1 MAIIVDKEQ
10 KRKDIALACKNSF
23 LKSNIHDLLI
33 SDIALEA
40 GVGKGTLYNYFN
52 NKEEI
57 LFELANILL
66 YEHDMIKKERIKQA
80 ISTKDKMKVFSSFFY
95 SDETEELRE
104 LYKKFLCISLSS
116 PTKEMQEFQKKQTDR
131 YNSWM
136 EEIIQDG
143 VDNGEIIPESIDLIP
158 TICAANKGLFLINQV
173 TNSKDILKDKI
184 NLHIETLFMLIKV
197 NK

>member
-23 LKSNIHDLLI
+23 LKNNIQDLLI
-33 SDIALEA
+33 SDIAIEA

-66 YEHDMIKKERIKQA
+66 YEHDMIKKERIQQET
-80 ISTKDKMKVFSSFFY
+80 STKDKMKVFSSFFY

>member
-23 LKSNIHDLLI
+23 LKNNIQDLLI
-33 SDIALEA
+33 SDIAIEA

-66 YEHDMIKKERIKQA
+66 YEHDMIKKERIQQET
-80 ISTKDKMKVFSSFFY
+80 STKDKMKVFSSFFY
-95 SDETEELRE
+95 SDETQELRE

-116 PTKEMQEFQKKQTDR
+116 PTKEMQEFQKKQTER
-131 YNSWM
+131 YNRWM

-143 VDNGEIIPESIDLIP
+143 VDKGEIIPESIDLIP
-158 TICAANKGLFLINQV
+158 TICAANKGLFLMNQV
-173 TNSKDILKDKI
+173 TNSKDILKDNI

>member
-1 MAIIVDKEQ
+1 VDKEQ

-116 PTKEMQEFQKKQTDR
+116 PTKEMQEFQKKQTER
-131 YNSWM
+131 YNRWM

-143 VDNGEIIPESIDLIP
+143 VDKGEIIPESIDLIP
-158 TICAANKGLFLINQV
+158 TICAANKGLFLMNQV
-173 TNSKDILKDKI
+173 TNSKDILKDNI

>member
-66 YEHDMIKKERIKQA
+66 YEHDMIKKKRIKQA

-95 SDETEELRE
+95 SDETQELRE

-116 PTKEMQEFQKKQTDR
+116 PTKEMQEFQKKQTER
-131 YNSWM
+131 YNRWM

-143 VDNGEIIPESIDLIP
+143 VDKGEIIPESIDLIP
-158 TICAANKGLFLINQV
+158 TICAANKGLFLMNQV
-173 TNSKDILKDKI
+173 TNSKDILKDNI